1 MAVNYRMSSLLC
13 LLIVF
18 TLGAA
23 IAIVHGDREGHRRGR
38 WRRRRWRASSRLV
51 RLLLRREI
59 APPYRTPYLGC
70 ALAPPEAIRMP
81 SVEANPP
88 CAVSAGAEAA
98 PMVDVV

>member
-1 MAVNYRMSSLLC
+1 MAVNYRMISLVS

-23 IAIVHGDREGHRRGR
+23 ITIVHGDREGHRRGR

-59 APPYRTPYLGC
+59 APSYRTPYLRC
-70 ALAPPEAIRMP
+70 APAPPEAIR
-81 SVEANPP
+81 VLVFKANRP

-98 PMVDVV
+98 PMVDSF

>member
-1 MAVNYRMSSLLC
+1 MAANYRMSSLLC
-13 LLIVF
+13 LLTVF

-23 IAIVHGDREGHRRGR
+23 IAIVHGNREGHRRGR

-70 ALAPPEAIRMP
+70 APASPEAIRMP
-81 SVEANPP
+81 VFEANRP

-98 PMVDVV
+98 PMVDSV

>member
-1 MAVNYRMSSLLC
+1 MAVNYRMISLVS

-23 IAIVHGDREGHRRGR
+23 VAIVHGDREGHRRGQ
-38 WRRRRWRASSRLV
+38 WRRRRWHVLSRLV
-51 RLLLRREI
+51 RWLQCREI

-70 ALAPPEAIRMP
+70 ALAPPEAIRIP

>member
-13 LLIVF
+13 LLIVL

-23 IAIVHGDREGHRRGR
+23 IAIVHGDREGHRRGQ

-51 RLLLRREI
+51 SWLLRREI
-59 APPYRTPYLGC
+59 APSYRTPYLGC
-70 ALAPPEAIRMP
+70 APAPPEAIR
-81 SVEANPP
+81 VLVFKANRP

-98 PMVDVV
+98 PMVDLV

>member
-18 TLGAA
+18 TLVAA
-23 IAIVHGDREGHRRGR
+23 IAIVHGDREGHRRGQ
-38 WRRRRWRASSRLV
+38 WQCRRWRASSRLV
-51 RLLLRREI
+51 RLLLHREI
-59 APPYRTPYLGC
+59 APPHRTLYLGC